1 MNYLKKY
8 SILILRI
15 IVGSVFLLASLS
27 KIIDPAKFAREI
39 SNYHV
44 MPFGLENTVAIFLP
58 WLEFFIGSALILGIM
73 VDGSVILCSAL
84 LIMFNMLV
92 AQAMVRGFNIECGCG
107 LKEGEMVGFQKLFEN
122 FTFLG
127 FCVLVFIRKSKFLE
141 IFPKTELSD
150 K

>member
-1 MNYLKKY
+1 MNYLKSY

-15 IVGSVFLLASLS
+15 IVGSVFLWASLS
-27 KIIDPAKFAREI
+27 KIIDPSKFAREI

-44 MPFGLENTVAIFLP
+44 MPFGLENTIAIFLP

-73 VDGSVILCSAL
+73 VDGSVILSSVL

-92 AQAMVRGFNIECGCG
+92 VQAMIRGFNIECGCG
-107 LKEGEMVGFQKLFEN
+107 LKEGELVGFQKLFEN

-127 FCVLVFIRKSKFLE
+127 FCVLVYLRKNKFLE

>member
-1 MNYLKKY
+1 MNYLKIY

-15 IVGSVFLLASLS
+15 IVGSVFLWASLS

-73 VDGSVILCSAL
+73 VDGSVILCSVL

-127 FCVLVFIRKSKFLE
+127 FCVLVYIRKSKFLE

>member
-1 MNYLKKY
+1 MNYLKNY

-15 IVGSVFLLASLS
+15 IVGSVFLWASLS

-73 VDGSVILCSAL
+73 VDGSVILCSVL

-127 FCVLVFIRKSKFLE
+127 FCVLVYIRKSKFLE

>member
-15 IVGSVFLLASLS
+15 IVGSVFLWASLS

>member
-1 MNYLKKY
+1 MNYLKNY

-15 IVGSVFLLASLS
+15 IVGSVFLWASLS

-44 MPFGLENTVAIFLP
+44 MPFGLENMVAIFLP

-92 AQAMVRGFNIECGCG
+92 TQAMVRGFNIECGCG

-127 FCVLVFIRKSKFLE
+127 FCVLVYIRKSKFLE